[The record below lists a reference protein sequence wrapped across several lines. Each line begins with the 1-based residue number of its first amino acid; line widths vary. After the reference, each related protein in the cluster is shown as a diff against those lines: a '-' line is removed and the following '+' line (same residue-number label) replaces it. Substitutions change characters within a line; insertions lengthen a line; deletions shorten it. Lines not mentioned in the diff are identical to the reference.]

1 MSRRY
6 DSYTTIFSPEGRLH
20 QVEYA
25 IEAISHAGACIGVLA
40 TDGVVLAAEKKI
52 ISKLLDSQLTE
63 KMYKIDD
70 HLACAVAGMTADANI
85 LINRARLG
93 AQDHLQMFEE
103 PVPVEE
109 LINSICNV
117 KHAYTQYGGLRPF
130 GVSFL
135 FAGWD
140 RYNGFQLYASDPS
153 GNYGAWKASAIGAN
167 HQTAQNV
174 LKENWTEDLDIEGA
188 IRLTVKVLSKTMDST
203 SLTSEKLEFA
213 TLTQKDG
220 KTVFHVLCKEEVAD
234 LLKRHEDLFASVED

>member
-1 MSRRY
+1 
-6 DSYTTIFSPEGRLH
+6 
-20 QVEYA
+20 
-25 IEAISHAGACIGVLA
+25 
-40 TDGVVLAAEKKI
+40 
-52 ISKLLDSQLTE
+52 
-63 KMYKIDD
+63 
-70 HLACAVAGMTADANI
+70 MTADANI
-85 LINRARLG
+85 LIHRARLG

-103 PVPVEE
+103 PIPVEE

-174 LKENWTEDLDIEGA
+174 LKENWTEDLDIGGA

-203 SLTSEKLEFA
+203 SLTSEKR
-213 TLTQKDG
+213 TLICVDSIIVDSPHVFVFVSYDDG
-220 KTVFHVLCKEEVAD
+220 NDVHVYVIVCLNSGIRYSYTE
-234 LLKRHEDLFASVED
+234 RWEDSVPRPHQGRSDRCAQTS